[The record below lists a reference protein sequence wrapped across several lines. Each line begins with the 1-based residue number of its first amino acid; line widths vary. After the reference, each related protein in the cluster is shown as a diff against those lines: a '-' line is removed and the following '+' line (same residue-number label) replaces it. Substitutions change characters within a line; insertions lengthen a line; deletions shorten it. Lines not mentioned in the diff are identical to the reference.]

1 MIVPRRV
8 RPLWWHKPAGRANS
22 DHEYESTQAS
32 PESRSVSLLQ
42 EKDNVSKSCHLKS
55 SFTAEFGIVFEQVEF
70 QYPTDHRLW
79 TYRHCS

>member
-8 RPLWWHKPAGRANS
+8 RPLWWHKLAGRANS

-42 EKDNVSKSCHLKS
+42 DKEKHNFVILSTFSHDHDH
-55 SFTAEFGIVFEQVEF
+55 EFSRSLG
-70 QYPTDHRLW
+70 
-79 TYRHCS
+79 

>member
-8 RPLWWHKPAGRANS
+8 RPLWWHKLAGRANS

-42 EKDNVSKSCHLKS
+42 EKDKQICNL
-55 SFTAEFGIVFEQVEF
+55 AIQVRSVQF
-70 QYPTDHRLW
+70 
-79 TYRHCS
+79 

>member
-8 RPLWWHKPAGRANS
+8 RPLWWHKLAGRANS

-42 EKDNVSKSCHLKS
+42 EKDKQICNL
-55 SFTAEFGIVFEQVEF
+55 AI
-70 QYPTDHRLW
+70 
-79 TYRHCS
+79 

>member
-42 EKDNVSKSCHLKS
+42 EKDNVSKSCPVLQLNYELVKPG
-55 SFTAEFGIVFEQVEF
+55 FFVGQF
-70 QYPTDHRLW
+70 YGG
-79 TYRHCS
+79 